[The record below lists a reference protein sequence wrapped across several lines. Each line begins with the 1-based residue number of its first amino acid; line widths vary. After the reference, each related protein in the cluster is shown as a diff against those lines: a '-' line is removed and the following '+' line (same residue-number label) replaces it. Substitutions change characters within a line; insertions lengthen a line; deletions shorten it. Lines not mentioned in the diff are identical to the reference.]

1 MRYRRAALS
10 CFVLV
15 AGLFGLPAVVWS
27 VYLPS
32 LRQGLPNPIPMYERA
47 LLEGAVFCDVWKWLL
62 ALPLVAGGV
71 VLTIVGLTVSRCQS
85 VSCAGG
91 HKA

>member
-1 MRYRRAALS
+1 MRYRGAALS

-15 AGLFGLPAVVWS
+15 AGLFGLPAVVWA

-32 LRQGLPNPIPMYERA
+32 LRQGLPNPIPLYEKA
-47 LLEGAVFCDVWKWLL
+47 LLETAVFCDVWKWLL
-62 ALPLVAGGV
+62 ALPLVGV
-71 VLTIVGLTVSRCQS
+71 GIVLAIVGLTVSRGQS

-91 HKA
+91 NRT